1 MVKIFFI
8 GGQEL
13 VVEVPSTAGFADVL
27 RDPDG
32 VLEVRHD
39 GHTMVLAVRAIAG
52 IAQLGR

>member
-13 VVEVPSTAGFADVL
+13 VVNVSSTEDFADAL

-32 VLEVRHD
+32 VLEVTHD
-39 GHTMVLAVRAIAG
+39 GHRMLLAVRAIAG
-52 IAQLGR
+52 IAFLGR